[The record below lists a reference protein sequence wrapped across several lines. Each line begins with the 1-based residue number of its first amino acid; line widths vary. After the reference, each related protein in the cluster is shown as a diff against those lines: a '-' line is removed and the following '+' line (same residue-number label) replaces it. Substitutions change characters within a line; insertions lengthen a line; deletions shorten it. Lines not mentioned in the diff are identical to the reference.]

1 MSEFEHDAGFQAAE
15 SLGDLD
21 LNRFEGVYQQLYS
34 EALEDGVIT
43 EEERAR
49 LARAA
54 EELGLDPSR
63 LSSLEDALRKAY
75 EANHGTAVLDTASMF
90 SSGAPSKAPPD
101 FVPSVKPPERP
112 AAEVVSDEVQTLRA
126 RVAFLEERVESLEAQ
141 LEEAR
146 EQVAYEVDFSDLD
159 APVPS
164 VALDEPEALHRR
176 LRHDP
181 RDVGTLRS
189 LFLAYGGDADRQ
201 LCVARALAYLG
212 EANGVEK
219 DVVAEHAHDG
229 LMTPRAA
236 VDGAG
241 WRRLLFHPEDEVLT
255 SDILAVIVSA
265 VLLAHGAAL
274 KQRGLLPELRAE
286 RRLDPDESTVQSAR
300 CFGWAARTLGMSP
313 MALFASPDD
322 DLVARVVP
330 TVPPVL
336 LLGKRTLSGRTAPE
350 LAFIAGQQLAYFRPE
365 RFIRL
370 LVPDIVDLQDIF
382 LAALKIGNPSLPLNP
397 GVRQRVDPIAAGIE
411 PLLDGAAKDQL
422 RAAYKRFVEHG
433 GIANL
438 QRWGQAADLT
448 ATRVGFA
455 LAGDLHVA
463 QAMLELGGASHV
475 EARMDDLIIFS
486 TGERYA
492 KLRAHLG
499 ITIET

>member
-1 MSEFEHDAGFQAAE
+1 MSDFEHDESFQAAE
-15 SLGDLD
+15 TSGALD
-21 LNRFEGVYQQLYS
+21 LNRFEGVYQQLFS

-43 EEERAR
+43 EEERGR
-49 LARAA
+49 LQRAA
-54 EELGLDPSR
+54 DELGLDPGR
-63 LSSLEDALRKAY
+63 LDSLEDALRRAY
-75 EANHGTAVLDTASMF
+75 EANHGTAVLDTTSMF
-90 SSGAPSKAPPD
+90 SSAPLSHAPPD
-101 FVPSVKPPERP
+101 FVPSVSPPSP
-112 AAEVVSDEVQTLRA
+112 AETEVVSDEVQTLRA
-126 RVAFLEERVESLEAQ
+126 RVAYLEERVKTLETQ

-164 VALDEPEALHRR
+164 MALDEPEALHRR

-181 RDVGTLRS
+181 RDVGTLRG
-189 LFLAYGGDADRQ
+189 LFLAYAGDPDRQ
-201 LCVARALAYLG
+201 LCVARALRYLG
-212 EANGVEK
+212 AANAVEEEI
-219 DVVAEHAHDG
+219 VAAHADGG
-229 LMTPRAA
+229 LMAPKAA
-236 VDGAG
+236 VDAAG

-274 KQRGLLPELRAE
+274 KQRGLLPALAPEQ
-286 RRLDPDESTVQSAR
+286 RLDPEEGTVQSAR
-300 CFGWAARTLGMSP
+300 CFGWAARTLGMAVP
-313 MALFASPDD
+313 PLFAAPDRDAMAL
-322 DLVARVVP
+322 VVP
-330 TVPPVL
+330 TVPPAL
-336 LLGKRTLSGRTAPE
+336 QLGKRTLSGRTPVE
-350 LAFIAGQQLAYFRPE
+350 LAFVAGQQLAYFRPG
-365 RFIRL
+365 RFIRR

-397 GVRQRVDPIAAGIE
+397 QVRSRVDPIAAGIE
-411 PLLDGAAKDQL
+411 PLLSAADKDQL

-455 LAGDLHVA
+455 LAGDLGVA
-463 QAMLELGGASHV
+463 QAMLELQGAAGL
-475 EARMDDLIIFS
+475 EARMDDLLIFS

-499 ITIET
+499 VAVEA